1 MRKLGMIWLA
11 MFCFTALAA
20 IAQEPT
26 ASSQKTGD
34 AKSSKATI
42 YVYRYKQFV
51 GSALEPSVYC
61 DEAQLAKM
69 SNGRYFT
76 VTIDP
81 GKHTFHSN
89 DKQSGIELD
98 AKAGQ
103 EYFIRLE
110 IATGFMKG
118 HGRLIL
124 MSPEQAG
131 YELKSDKLKPLDANK
146 VANTSLVSTSEAHP
160 GATAEASKAPAAQST
175 PKVVEVSTPAN
186 QVVKPQ

>member
-1 MRKLGMIWLA
+1 MRSLKYSTIWLIA
-11 MFCFTALAA
+11 VLAGA
-20 IAQEPT
+20 AVASAQNPVAAAT
-26 ASSQKTGD
+26 D
-34 AKSSKATI
+34 ANASKATV

-61 DEAQLAKM
+61 DDVQLARM
-69 SNGRYFT
+69 TNGRYFT
-76 VTIDP
+76 VKVDP
-81 GKHTFHSN
+81 GTHTFHSN

-124 MSPEQAG
+124 MAAEQAG
-131 YELKSDKLKPLDANK
+131 YELKSDKLKPIDANK
-146 VANTSLVSTSEAHP
+146 VVS
-160 GATAEASKAPAAQST
+160 AAM
-175 PKVVEVSTPAN
+175 V
-186 QVVKPQ
+186 